1 MVADVSWHSLG
12 IEQGFLRTM
21 GAVSGYHHKGAIV
34 TPRSKLDS
42 GMVWGTSEVE
52 CLLNT
57 QSPGFDPQLYKQDWI
72 TLKKKNTLGYSHIL
86 WK

>member
-21 GAVSGYHHKGAIV
+21 GAVSVYHHEGATII
-34 TPRSKLDS
+34 TLRSKWDS
-42 GMVWGTSEVE
+42 GRVRGSSEVE
-52 CLLNT
+52 CLLNM

-72 TLKKKNTLGYSHIL
+72 TLKKIEL
-86 WK
+86 